1 MHWNIAVK
9 VYLLLC
15 AHGVPEEM
23 RPRRCPHCGATVT
36 LHRHGKFTRWVF
48 TVTEALQVPIY
59 RFLCPC
65 CRHTMS
71 LLPSFI
77 EAHHQAATDI
87 KETVVREHADDQS
100 QAHIASQTQRL
111 PGGAWSEKTIRSWIR
126 RWTERRSA
134 MEARLWRW
142 GLHHAPSAALPRER
156 LSDWRALFSW
166 WPSLSVPEPGALF
179 QLLLAFTRPRTLTVD
194 GLSPHKS
201 CP

>member
-15 AHGVPEEM
+15 AHGVPEEN
-23 RPRRCPHCGATVT
+23 RPRYCPHCKSCVM

-59 RFLCPC
+59 RFLCPL

-77 EAHHQAATDI
+77 EAHHQAATDV
-87 KETVVREHADDQS
+87 KETVVCQHANNQS
-100 QAHIASQTQRL
+100 QAQIVSQTQTL
-111 PGGAWSEKTIRSWIR
+111 PGGAWSEKTIGRWIQ

-142 GLHHAPSAALPRER
+142 GLHHSPSAALPRER
-156 LSDWRALFSW
+156 LSDWRALFVW
-166 WPSLSVPEPGALF
+166 WSSLGVPEPGALF
-179 QLLLAFTRPRTLTVD
+179 PLLVAFTRPGILTAE
-194 GLSPHKS
+194 GLSSHKT